1 MKSLRYMALLLV
13 AIPSVAGC
21 EFLGGLLHDDDVV
34 ARYGR
39 RKLYASQV
47 EKYIPKNV
55 SPEDSANLAAR
66 YVNSWAMELLYQ
78 NVAETR
84 LDKAALDVTKELED
98 YRRSLLKFR
107 YEQQYIN
114 ERLDTIVSAAE
125 IEEYYAAHKSSF
137 VLEVPIVK
145 ARFLDIMPESP
156 KMELLKKKMSSSD
169 YEDLAAADSIAYSSA
184 IRYEDH
190 SDEWMDA
197 VAYARNFGVDY
208 GTLLATLAKD
218 GFVEIRDERGDVRI
232 GYVTNM
238 VRKGQTAPLEYCE
251 ERIKDIIISS
261 RKRELLST
269 LERDLLEDALEHQE
283 LIIYDSWND

>member
-1 MKSLRYMALLLV
+1 MKSIRYIFALSLVSLL
-13 AIPSVAGC
+13 AAGC
-21 EFLGGLLHDDDVV
+21 DFVSGLLHDDDVV

-47 EKYIPKNV
+47 ARYIPKNV

-66 YVNSWAMELLYQ
+66 YINSWAMDLLYQ

-84 LDKAALDVTKELED
+84 LSKADLDMSKEMED

-107 YEQQYIN
+107 YEQQYLG
-114 ERLDTIVSAAE
+114 ERLDTVVSISE
-125 IEEYYAAHKSSF
+125 IEEYYTSHKSSF

-156 KMELLKKKMSSSD
+156 NLELLKKKMSSSD
-169 YEDLAAADSIAYSSA
+169 YEDLAAADSISYSSA

-208 GTLLATLAKD
+208 GTLLSTLKPD
-218 GFVEIRDERGDVRI
+218 GFVEIRDDRGDARI
-232 GYVTNM
+232 GFITDI
-238 VRKGQTAPLEYCE
+238 VRKGQVAPLEYCH
-251 ERIKDIIISS
+251 ERIRDIIISS

-269 LERDLLEDALEHQE
+269 LERDLLDDALEHQE
-283 LIIYDSWND
+283 LIIY